1 MFGQPPRREARTDTD
16 EAGAHHG
23 GPREHGR
30 RGAMGIMAVVLLAA
44 GLPGCEGA
52 TRRAPTARSAPPP
65 VVVGRGLG
73 PYLGT
78 DNVPAAPSP
87 PGGLSAAQVPM
98 LVSIG
103 FDDNAYSG
111 LEGSAGTGGVSW
123 ALSFFK
129 DLRNPAGRGN
139 PATFDAA
146 PARVTFFLTTLYGSQ
161 WQSESPQ
168 FVKRAWRALH
178 DDGHEL
184 GNHTVRHAD
193 GLAYDARS
201 WMEEVGGANQFLA
214 LPFNPNEVSHSP
226 DAGSGIGVSDLR
238 GFRTPFLHLNDGLY
252 PVLKQLGFRYDA
264 SIEDGFQYRMDGT
277 NFNWPFTLDDGSEV
291 QDLFFKDWMSME
303 KLPITSHPGIW
314 EMPVYPVIAPPDE
327 EAPRYGIPAGFR
339 SRLKALQPWFDE
351 KEGKITG
358 FDFNLWVGFQMTK
371 AEFLAT
377 LKYTFDLRM
386 RGNRAPLLFGAHS
399 DYYSTKYVA
408 AMASTVIERQQA
420 IEELIRYVLSKPEV
434 RVVPMNSVLDW
445 CRNPVSL

>member
-1 MFGQPPRREARTDTD
+1 MFGQPPRREASTLETG
-16 EAGAHHG
+16 AG
-23 GPREHGR
+23 
-30 RGAMGIMAVVLLAA
+30 RGHTRPLASATLLFLLA
-44 GLPGCEGA
+44 GLLPAFAVGCEAAGK
-52 TRRAPTARSAPPP
+52 RPPPPP

-73 PYLGT
+73 PYTGT

-87 PGGLSAAQVPM
+87 PGGLNASQAPM
-98 LVSIG
+98 FVSIG

-123 ALSFFK
+123 ALGFWK
-129 DLRNPAGRGN
+129 DLRNPSGRGTA
-139 PATFDAA
+139 ATFDGT

-161 WQSESPQ
+161 WQSESPV

-184 GNHTVRHAD
+184 GNHTISHFD
-193 GLAYDARS
+193 GLAYDARR
-201 WMEEVGGANQFLA
+201 WMEEIGGANQFLA
-214 LPFNPNEVSHSP
+214 LPYNPEEVSHSP
-226 DAGSGIGVSDLR
+226 DPASGVGVSELQ

-277 NFNWPFTLDDGSEV
+277 NFNWPFTLDQGSEV
-291 QDLFFKDWMSME
+291 QDLFFKEWMSME
-303 KLPITSHPGIW
+303 KLPISRHPGMW
-314 EMPVYPVIAPPDE
+314 EMPVYPVIVPPDD
-327 EAPRYGIPAGFR
+327 EAPRYGVPAGFR
-339 SRLKALQPWFDE
+339 SRLKKLQPWFDE

-358 FDFNLWVGFQMTK
+358 FDFNLWVGFQMSK

-386 RGNRAPLLFGAHS
+386 RGNRAPFLFGAHT
-399 DYYSTKYVA
+399 DYYNSKYVA
-408 AMASTVIERQQA
+408 AMSTTVTERQQA
-420 IEELIRYVLSKPEV
+420 VEEFIRYVLSKPEA
-434 RVVPMNSVLDW
+434 RVVPMKNILEW